1 MSEENQTTDPAKV
14 DAENLPSVRAFEDKF
29 TREFLQSIEETRDG
43 YYPFKSKTNH
53 YVMDF
58 PEGGLVGER
67 GYSLQD
73 NSESYLVGVEGED
86 TDSQISIKYLGFM
99 KHEFKDSRIETLI
112 DSSEATL
119 KFDTKD
125 LDDRSI
131 STAFFKEDNGYFGYV
146 GLIQNSI
153 GNGAVEV
160 TYTSECKEN
169 VSKCEEVMNREKNII
184 LDWIHSIKFINENG
198 REETDGE

>member
-1 MSEENQTTDPAKV
+1 MRVIFSLLMVISIFLGGCQMSEESQTTDPAKV

-131 STAFFKEDNGYFGYV
+131 STAFFKEDNGYFGYSFDGPSPYFSV
-146 GLIQNSI
+146 I
-153 GNGAVEV
+153 
-160 TYTSECKEN
+160 K
-169 VSKCEEVMNREKNII
+169 VSQSK
-184 LDWIHSIKFINENG
+184 SS
-198 REETDGE
+198 